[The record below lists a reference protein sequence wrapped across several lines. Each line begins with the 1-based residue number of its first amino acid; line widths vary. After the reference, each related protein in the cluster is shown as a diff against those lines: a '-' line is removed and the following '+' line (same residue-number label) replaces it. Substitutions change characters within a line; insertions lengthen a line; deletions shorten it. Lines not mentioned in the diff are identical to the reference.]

1 MDFISMLPT
10 IFKGVTGIGQ
20 LFSGLFGQPDR
31 PTYEPPKAAKDALK
45 VSTNLASQTKLPG
58 QQILETQLG
67 EKTAGMTKSLE
78 RMGAG
83 GAGIAGL
90 SSIYAQEANAKR
102 GLAGQAAQYYMGNQ
116 GQLRNQLN
124 NYAQYEDKAWQK
136 NIGDKY
142 EEEAAASSA
151 LTQAGLQNTSAALGD
166 AAGSYAYSNLMKGGN
181 ANVGVT
187 NNTSTGNPAWLQ
199 AYLNGLGKGQTNP
212 YYNPYAIKY

>member
-10 IFKGVTGIGQ
+10 LFKGATGLAQ
-20 LFSGLFGQPDR
+20 LFSGLFNHPKR
-31 PTYEPPKAAKDALK
+31 PVYEIPQAEKDALTASK
-45 VSTNLASQTKLPG
+45 TLANQTKLPG

-124 NYAQYEDKAWQK
+124 NYAQYQDKAWQK
-136 NIGDKY
+136 NVGDKY
-142 EEEAAASSA
+142 EEEAGASSA

-166 AAGSYAYSNLMKGGN
+166 AAGSYAYSNLIKSGDANFGNGGVPSWMQMYMNTYPKNQSN
-181 ANVGVT
+181 AYYDY
-187 NNTSTGNPAWLQ
+187 NNR
-199 AYLNGLGKGQTNP
+199 
-212 YYNPYAIKY
+212 